1 MRGAGV
7 CAEAK
12 AMGAAVGRD
21 GDRREARGAAP
32 LGDPP
37 LGATLGAV
45 FVALLVA
52 LSERRE
58 WAVAVC
64 HHTRTAAAAAAA
76 ARVLALPL
84 WVRCRA
90 RCFLERDL
98 R

>member
-21 GDRREARGAAP
+21 GDRREARGATP
-32 LGDPP
+32 LGEPP

-64 HHTRTAAAAAAA
+64 HHTRTAAAAAARA
-76 ARVLALPL
+76 LALPL